1 MNLLKKYKY
10 LTVFLVSSGLTS
22 LYLAFG
28 FFRSLWPYQIWFKDI
43 AAIYAS
49 TLFPFLIFV
58 VAINVYS
65 LAALI
70 WAKVKKM
77 TMHPIVAI
85 GPVISFTILVGF
97 VLAPYMPSFLPSGS
111 HLQTFDSELW
121 IADDSTVAREG
132 ITNRQKMLGDVV
144 ENILPGKS
152 RNGIIRLLGL
162 SSDDSHQSALLF
174 YLGPARGDF
183 FGVEMEWLKV
193 HLDSSGNF
201 EKHEVFRND

>member
-85 GPVISFTILVGF
+85 GPAISFTILVGF

-144 ENILPGKS
+144 DNILPGKS

-162 SSDDSHQSALLF
+162 SSDDSHQSTLLF
-174 YLGPARGDF
+174 YLGPAHGDF

>member
-85 GPVISFTILVGF
+85 GPAISFTILVGF

-144 ENILPGKS
+144 DNILPGKS

-162 SSDDSHQSALLF
+162 SSDDSHQSTLLF

>member
-85 GPVISFTILVGF
+85 GPAISFTILVGF

-162 SSDDSHQSALLF
+162 SSDDSHQSTLLF